1 MTSRPKAVSGGRLP
15 EDKISERQ
23 FAFAAQGAMHLR
35 VLGIVLAGGK
45 GTRLFPLTR
54 ERAKPAVPFGGKYR
68 IIDFVLSN
76 FINSGI
82 HSIYV
87 LTQFRSQSLLQ
98 HLSEGWQFG
107 GLLKSHFIINVPA
120 QMRSQNE
127 SWYQGTADAIFQNM
141 NLIEQSDPHLV
152 AIFGADH
159 IYRMNIA
166 SMIEFHRTKQA
177 EVTVAAIP
185 VPREQA
191 REFGVIEANDEG
203 RIMAFHEKKA
213 DAPTIPGD
221 PSRVYASMGNY
232 IFSTPA
238 LLGLLQDDAKQTGS
252 HHDFG
257 MDILPKL
264 ADKVPIYA
272 YNFEANRIPGDP
284 EDSVPYWRDVGTI
297 EAYYEANMDLNHVKP
312 ELNLY
317 NREWPV
323 RSTSYPDPPAKFVFD
338 EKKRRGEAL
347 DSIVSGGCILSG
359 GLVRKSVLGRG
370 VRVHTGALVEG
381 CVIMDNCDIGRHA
394 TVRRAILDK
403 NVRIPEEATVGY
415 DLDADRARGWHVTN
429 SGIVVI
435 GREHSL
441 VPLAAMFA

>member
-1 MTSRPKAVSGGRLP
+1 
-15 EDKISERQ
+15 
-23 FAFAAQGAMHLR
+23 
-35 VLGIVLAGGK
+35 LGIVLAGGK

-76 FINSGI
+76 FVNSGI

-120 QMRSQNE
+120 QMRSENE
-127 SWYQGTADAIFQNM
+127 SWYQGTADAIFQNI
-141 NLIEQSDPHLV
+141 NLIEQSDTHVV
-152 AIFGADH
+152 AIFGGDH

-166 SMIEFHRTKQA
+166 SMIDFHITRHA
-177 EVTVAAIP
+177 DVTVAAIP
-185 VPREQA
+185 VPREYA
-191 REFGVIEANDEG
+191 SEFGVIEANEEG

-213 DAPTIPGD
+213 DAPTMPGD
-221 PSRVYASMGNY
+221 SGRVYASMGNY
-232 IFSTPA
+232 IFSTPT
-238 LLGLLQDDAKQTGS
+238 LLDLLKADAKVPGS
-252 HHDFG
+252 RHDFG

-264 ADKVPIYA
+264 AGNAPIYA
-272 YNFEANRIPGDP
+272 YNFEANRIPGEAD
-284 EDSVPYWRDVGTI
+284 DSVPYWRDVGTI
-297 EAYYEANMDLNHVKP
+297 DAYYEANMDLNHVKP

-338 EKKRRGEAL
+338 EVGRRGEAL

-359 GLVRKSVLGRG
+359 GVVRKSVLGRG

-381 CVIMDNCDIGRHA
+381 CVIMDNCDIGRRA
-394 TVRRAILDK
+394 KVRRAILDK
-403 NVRIPEEATVGY
+403 NVRIPEDTSVGY
-415 DLDADRARGWHVTN
+415 DLDGDRARGWHVTD

-435 GREHSL
+435 GREHST
-441 VPLAAMFA
+441 VPVAALFA

>member
-1 MTSRPKAVSGGRLP
+1 
-15 EDKISERQ
+15 
-23 FAFAAQGAMHLR
+23 

-107 GLLKSHFIINVPA
+107 GMLKSHFIINVPA
-120 QMRSQNE
+120 QMRSENE
-127 SWYQGTADAIFQNM
+127 AWYQGTADAIFQNI
-141 NLIEQSDPHLV
+141 NLVEQSEPHLV
-152 AIFGADH
+152 AIFGGDH
-159 IYRMNIA
+159 IYRMNVA
-166 SMIEFHRTKQA
+166 SMIDFHKAKHA

-185 VPREQA
+185 VPKAQA
-191 REFGVIEANDEG
+191 REFGVIESDQDG
-203 RIMAFHEKKA
+203 RIVAFHEKNPN
-213 DAPTIPGD
+213 APTMPGD

-232 IFSTPA
+232 IFSTRT
-238 LLGLLQDDAKQTGS
+238 LLELLKSDAKDPDS

-257 MDILPKL
+257 MNILPKL
-264 ADKVPIYA
+264 AGNAPMYA
-272 YNFEANRIPGDP
+272 YNFEANRIPGEA
-284 EDSVPYWRDVGTI
+284 EDAAPYWRDVGTI
-297 EAYYEANMDLNHVKP
+297 DAYYDANMDLNDIKP

-317 NREWPV
+317 NRQWPV
-323 RSTSYPDPPAKFVFD
+323 RSTSYPDPPAKFAFD
-338 EKKRRGEAL
+338 EEGRRGEAL

-359 GLVRKSVLGRG
+359 GLVRKSVLARG
-370 VRVHTGALVEG
+370 VRVHTGAQVEG
-381 CVIMDNCDIGRHA
+381 CVIMDNCDIGRRA
-394 TVRRAILDK
+394 KLRRAILDK
-403 NVRIPEEATVGY
+403 NVRIPPDATVGY
-415 DLDADRARGWHVTN
+415 DLDADRARGWHVTE

-435 GREHSL
+435 GREHST
-441 VPLAAMFA
+441 VPMATLFS